1 MPLSRSLRPARAALR
16 TLLLLPLLAALCGCG
31 PLWPIAPPDE
41 DVMVTEPPLAT
52 APSPRETLPE
62 SSPSAAPQGSPSP
75 AAAPAASPSTTAEA
89 APAPTA
95 VVLQGE
101 AGEVSLP
108 LALPP
113 GLYRARIQFTGAGQI
128 ALTARS
134 ADGADQPLL
143 DAPGPYEGEALLN
156 GIPSGSLDALA
167 DGPWRV
173 ELAPLGTAD
182 DAAFGGAGDRVS
194 GLFPAPEAG
203 PWRLRHEGSGPF
215 RVELRCVGG
224 EQTPFEG
231 DGPADV
237 VGEIA
242 FPGSYCY
249 WRVHATGPWELSPA

>member
-167 DGPWRV
+167 EEAVAKALADAKGQPLTAHDRLALVRSLEADGIFLVKGAVGRV
-173 ELAPLGTAD
+173 ARLLGVSQATLYRDLTAI
-182 DAAFGGAGDRVS
+182 R
-194 GLFPAPEAG
+194 
-203 PWRLRHEGSGPF
+203 R
-215 RVELRCVGG
+215 
-224 EQTPFEG
+224 
-231 DGPADV
+231 
-237 VGEIA
+237 
-242 FPGSYCY
+242 
-249 WRVHATGPWELSPA
+249 